1 MHKIHKW
8 KLEKRTSRVY
18 FLTLLHPL
26 PLNSIKIEHQ
36 LHNKLKLPFETNVT
50 SHFVIRDQ
58 AHHNWVRGNQEVMKF
73 FMNLSKNFI
82 ITKVKLLA
90 GSYLSKRLGQGEGE
104 DSGEKWFNLVSTG
117 SENTS
122 IYSICLSWSFSWCH
136 VLRQRLCTSLQWGLS
151 P

>member
-8 KLEKRTSRVY
+8 KLEKRTSTVY

-58 AHHNWVRGNQEVMKF
+58 AYHNWVRGNEIL
-73 FMNLSKNFI
+73 NLSKNFI
-82 ITKVKLLA
+82 VTKVKLLA
-90 GSYLSKRLGQGEGE
+90 GSYLGKRLGQGEGE
-104 DSGEKWFNLVSTG
+104 DSGENWFNLVSTG

-122 IYSICLSWSFSWCH
+122 IYSICLS
-136 VLRQRLCTSLQWGLS
+136 
-151 P
+151 